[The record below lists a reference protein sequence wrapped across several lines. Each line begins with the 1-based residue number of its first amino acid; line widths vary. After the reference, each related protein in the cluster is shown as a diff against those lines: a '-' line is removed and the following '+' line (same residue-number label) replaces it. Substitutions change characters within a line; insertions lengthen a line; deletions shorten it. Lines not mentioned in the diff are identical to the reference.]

1 MKSKA
6 VEKFNQIVGKGPS
19 DDPIILAKQV
29 GDQSTILLE
38 EVLETKEASK
48 KIDWL
53 EMLDGVCDEWFVA
66 SEHITQLESIGINVK
81 KAFKDVC
88 ENNSLKYTTS
98 RELVEKWYTWNT
110 EVKNEQCHI
119 HESVYEGETYYC
131 VRRNED
137 NKVLKWED
145 FPKVDLAKYIPK
157 ELLLNKED

>member
-19 DDPIILAKQV
+19 DDLSILAKQV
-29 GDQSTILLE
+29 GDQSTLLVE

-48 KIDWL
+48 NVDWL
-53 EMLDGVCDEWFVA
+53 EMLDGVCDEWFVG
-66 SEHITQLESIGINVK
+66 SEHITQLESVGINVK
-81 KAFKDVC
+81 RAFKDVC

-110 EVKNEQCHI
+110 EVKQEQCHI

-131 VRRNED
+131 VRRNAD

-145 FPKVDLAKYIPK
+145 FPKVDLSKYVPK
-157 ELLLNKED
+157 ELLIKEE